1 MPVRFQ
7 LTIYILLLA
16 WASNAQDLD
25 TLEKCDWTPVF
36 ENDLPK
42 KFLYFKYEGPFQY
55 NIRSTSN
62 LEEIGDGAAEITGD
76 HTATVRLKFPILN
89 KNRAILT
96 GGLRY
101 SNEQFYFEDIEPDG
115 YPMYVGLNDRN
126 LRRLGLDFKGMF
138 HLKGNRSIIMQTAW
152 NLAGDF
158 HLGGDKYFKFGD
170 LLKSSLA
177 VGYAVRKDASTYYA
191 FGAYFGYTFGD
202 PSLYPVFNYSKRFNN
217 NIGID
222 LLLPQGFK
230 VWKRFNNNFYILGA
244 AEISGTS
251 YTVRVD
257 DTILSEAESV
267 QLRQSTID
275 ATVGVL
281 KKLNKWMGV
290 EARLGYSKNINFNVS
305 ESNFIPGST
314 LPKPDTDYLIKSTT
328 SGAPYFSVSL
338 FLAVPK
344 DLMKRFVD

>member
-7 LTIYILLLA
+7 LTIISFFILFCA
-16 WASNAQDLD
+16 KAQDLD

-42 KFLYFKYEGPFQY
+42 KFFYIKTEGPFQY
-55 NIRSTSN
+55 QINSQSD
-62 LEEIGDGAAEITGD
+62 LEEIGDGSAEITSNP
-76 HTATVRLKFPILN
+76 TVTVRLKFPVLN
-89 KNRAILT
+89 NKRAILT
-96 GGLRY
+96 GGIRY
-101 SNEQFYFEDIEPDG
+101 TNEQFYFDHLKPND
-115 YPMYVGLNDRN
+115 YAMYVGLHNRN
-126 LRRLGLDFKGMF
+126 LRKLGVDFKGMF
-138 HLKGNRSIIMQTAW
+138 HLKGNRSIVMQTAW
-152 NLAGDF
+152 DLAGDF
-158 HLGGDKYFKFGD
+158 HLGGEKYFKLGD

-177 VGYAVRKDASTYYA
+177 LGYAIRKDANTYFA

-202 PSLYPVFNYSKRFNN
+202 PSLYPVFNYSKRFSNGM
-217 NIGID
+217 GID
-222 LLLPQGFK
+222 LLLPQGLK
-230 VWKRFNNNFYILGA
+230 VWKKLNNSFYLLGA

-257 DTILSEAESV
+257 DSILNEAESV

-281 KKLNKWMGV
+281 ARVNKWVGV
-290 EARLGYSKNINFNVS
+290 EARFGYSNNLNFNVS

-314 LPKPDTDYLIKSTT
+314 LPKPDTDYLIKSDVA
-328 SGAPYFSVSL
+328 GAPYFSASI

-344 DLMKRFVD
+344 NLLKRFVD

>member
-1 MPVRFQ
+1 MRIQ
-7 LTIYILLLA
+7 LILYIILLTFVCQ
-16 WASNAQDLD
+16 AQELD
-25 TLEKCDWTPVF
+25 TLEKCDWTPLF

-55 NIRSTSN
+55 NISSTSD
-62 LEEIGDGAAEITGD
+62 LEEIGDGSAEITGNQ
-76 HTATVRLKFPILN
+76 TATVRLKFPILN
-89 KNRAILT
+89 KNRVILS

-101 SNEQFYFEDIEPDG
+101 SNEQFYFEDLEPDD
-115 YPMYVGLNDRN
+115 YPLYVGLNDRN
-126 LRRLGLDFKGMF
+126 LRSLGLDFKGMF
-138 HLKGNRSIIMQTAW
+138 HLKGNKSIIMQTAW

-158 HLGGDKYFKFGD
+158 HLSGEKYFKISD

-177 VGYAVRKDASTYYA
+177 LGYAVRKDANTYYA

-202 PSLYPVFNYSKRFNN
+202 PALYPVFNYSKRFNN

-222 LLLPQGFK
+222 LLLPQGIK
-230 VWKRFNNNFYILGA
+230 IWKKFSNNFYVLGA

-257 DTILSEAESV
+257 DSILSEAESV

-275 ATVGVL
+275 ATLGVL
-281 KKLNKWMGV
+281 AKINKWAGV
-290 EARLGYSKNINFNVS
+290 EARFGYSNNINFNIT
-305 ESNFIPGST
+305 ESNFVEGST
-314 LPKPDTDYLIKSTT
+314 LPKPDTDYLIKSTV
-328 SGAPYFSVSL
+328 SGAPYFSISL

-344 DLMKRFVD
+344 DLMKRMVDK